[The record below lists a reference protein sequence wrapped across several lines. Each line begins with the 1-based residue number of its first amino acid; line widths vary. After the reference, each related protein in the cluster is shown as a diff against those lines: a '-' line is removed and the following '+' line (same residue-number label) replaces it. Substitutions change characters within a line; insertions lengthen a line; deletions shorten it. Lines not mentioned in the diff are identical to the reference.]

1 MRIMKKYIYISIVS
15 LFLMNCKAQNI
26 LPVQSLPTYTKI
38 TENDYIKDTNGL
50 LNPYVGTWVDTNG
63 VDTLKFVIRKAVNNY
78 NGYYHEDILYGEYQY
93 IKNGVELINTLSK
106 IDTVYQAQA
115 NHSISGNEIINK
127 HDLRL
132 PCPDCNETEK
142 RLYGIMSDNIKKVT
156 ADLFMRRIIVN
167 GQSALSI
174 LIHFDGIINTA
185 NGTEFVGSTVPNGRY
200 TLIKQP

>member
-1 MRIMKKYIYISIVS
+1 
-15 LFLMNCKAQNI
+15 MNCKAQNI